1 MESILFPHYVQT
13 LRLEIA
19 TKFLPQESLGVL
31 SCQSLPFLSFLMHM
45 NSMFLDCHRKTT
57 FRTGEVLS
65 YNHSSSTNFIY
76 KGFADLK
83 IENEARNPPG

>member
-1 MESILFPHYVQT
+1 M
-13 LRLEIA
+13 
-19 TKFLPQESLGVL
+19 
-31 SCQSLPFLSFLMHM
+31 
-45 NSMFLDCHRKTT
+45 

-83 IENEARNPPG
+83 IENEARNPGIPILEIEL

>member
-1 MESILFPHYVQT
+1 
-13 LRLEIA
+13 
-19 TKFLPQESLGVL
+19 
-31 SCQSLPFLSFLMHM
+31 MHM

-83 IENEARNPPG
+83 IENEARNLRYPDLSGNRALATNLINMNNVLSASIF